1 MHFYNRL
8 LVYVLPVLLL
18 NSCGQSPE
26 PDDTSKQ
33 VESGAR
39 ARVSESYFQPEGLV
53 AEGGKWQRLPGSYV
67 YTDGPAA
74 DADGSVF
81 FSDVFG
87 SSLYQVD
94 LNDEVSV
101 IDNNT
106 SMTKGLLFG
115 PDGLLY
121 GCRNGSAQIIRYN
134 ENGEV
139 EVLVQGEL
147 SLRPEKPEAPG
158 EFCNDLVM
166 NKEGGLWYTDRVNRS
181 VVYLT
186 EDGESRVVAEGFR
199 PNGIAISADQQMLA
213 VTDSEAPVLHA
224 FRIGEAGSL
233 QEVEGYFD
241 PVKVLTRINQD
252 EENDVRSGANGMTV
266 DSAGRFYLASFFGI
280 QVYSPDG
287 KYLGVI
293 KVPNSFVSNIGFG
306 GVDRDWLY
314 ATGVNGVY
322 KLKMQAQGL

>member
-1 MHFYNRL
+1 MF
-8 LVYVLPVLLL
+8 L

-26 PDDTSKQ
+26 PGDASKQ
-33 VESGAR
+33 VKSGIR
-39 ARVSESYFQPEGLV
+39 PRVSESYFQPEGLV
-53 AEGGKWQRLPGSYV
+53 AEGSEWQPLPGSYV
-67 YTDGPAA
+67 YTDGPAT

-81 FSDVFG
+81 FSEVFG
-87 SSLYQVD
+87 SLLYRVD
-94 LNDEVSV
+94 ANDEVRV

-121 GCRNGSAQIIRYN
+121 GCRNGAAQIIRYN

-147 SLRPEKPEAPG
+147 SVRPEKPEDPG

-166 NKEGGLWYTDRVNRS
+166 NKEGGIWYTDRVNRR
-181 VVYLT
+181 VVYLAG
-186 EDGESRVVAEGFR
+186 DGESRVVAEGFR
-199 PNGIAISADQQMLA
+199 PNGIAISADQQMLS
-213 VTDSEAPVLHA
+213 VTDSEVPVLHA

-241 PVKVLTRINQD
+241 PVNLLKRITED
-252 EENDVRSGANGMTV
+252 EEYDMKSGANGMTV

-293 KVPNSFVSNIGFG
+293 KTPNDFVSNIAFG

-314 ATGVNGVY
+314 ATGRRRVH